1 MKYSEYMKQSKENN
15 IKRFFGDVSKKTNKY
30 FTFNHVIDNDNII
43 IITGNVKIVKGSYVL
58 VIGSNK
64 AVFLKPWQVK
74 EVHNYYS
81 GYSGYAV
88 KLNRN
93 YFKPYTFKTGFDDF
107 AFDDED
113 TFDTLKADA
122 ESQNSEQ
129 IALGA

>member
-1 MKYSEYMKQSKENN
+1 MKYSEYVKQSRENS
-15 IKRFFGDVSKKTNKY
+15 IRRFFGDIRRKSNKY
-30 FTFNHVIDNDNII
+30 FTFNHVIDSDNII
-43 IITGNVKIVKGSYVL
+43 IITGNVKIVNGAYVL
-58 VIGSNK
+58 VVGSNK

-74 EVHNYYS
+74 EVHNFYS

-88 KLNRN
+88 KLNRK
-93 YFKPYTFKTGFDDF
+93 YFKPYIFEDDFGGF
-107 AFDDED
+107 AFDHDD

>member
-1 MKYSEYMKQSKENN
+1 MKYSEYIKQSKENS
-15 IKRFFGDVSKKTNKY
+15 IRRFFGDIRRKSNKY
-30 FTFNHVIDNDNII
+30 FTFNHVIDSDNII
-43 IITGNVKIVKGSYVL
+43 IITGNVKMVKGSYVL

-64 AVFLKPWQVK
+64 AVFLKSWQVK
-74 EVHNYYS
+74 EVHNFYS

-93 YFKPYTFKTGFDDF
+93 YFKPYTFKTDFDEF
-107 AFDDED
+107 AFNHDD
-113 TFDTLKADA
+113 TFDTLKAVA